1 MAKKRTRK
9 SVKVKEQA
17 VLRLLKTECLWIEH
31 FQDVEHARD
40 IVGRWMETY
49 NNQWLIERHG
59 HRTPREVRQTQEESQ
74 SAVA

>member
-17 VLRLLKTECLWIEH
+17 VLRLLKT
-31 FQDVEHARD
+31 
-40 IVGRWMETY
+40 Y

-59 HRTPREVRQTQEESQ
+59 HQTPREVRQTQEESQ

>member
-1 MAKKRTRK
+1 VGK
-9 SVKVKEQA
+9 
-17 VLRLLKTECLWIEH
+17 
-31 FQDVEHARD
+31 DVGDGIAIRHDWGPQYIARD